1 MYKKE
6 NYRDPWK
13 SAQESQYGYVVRK
26 AIEGAESAGAKTE
39 LIHLYD
45 LQYTGCVSCVLS
57 ASGTTESTTADA

>member
-1 MYKKE
+1 VIHGSPRKKA
-6 NYRDPWK
+6 NTATWL
-13 SAQESQYGYVVRK
+13 RK